1 MGSGAFALSGRLFW
15 NGSHCLHCR
24 PQQNML
30 LRMGSRGLGF
40 AYKAIQRPITST
52 KSHSVRSSSSDSNLH
67 DRIILTKGLLPTPRG
82 LFPTLA
88 MRKTI
93 SSTVIE
99 TCREKLDA
107 STRAG
112 LIEELVVQAAM
123 SALLNDQLA
132 TIVVRRALH
141 VSHVH
146 HGLGPTQAPWPH
158 AFSTLQPWLVRGKS
172 YNFRG
177 SEPFSIK
184 IP

>member
-1 MGSGAFALSGRLFW
+1 
-15 NGSHCLHCR
+15 
-24 PQQNML
+24 
-30 LRMGSRGLGF
+30 
-40 AYKAIQRPITST
+40 
-52 KSHSVRSSSSDSNLH
+52 
-67 DRIILTKGLLPTPRG
+67 
-82 LFPTLA
+82 